1 MAYLLSGQM
10 GSHLYDGFL
19 SHNLL
24 NEPIFLLELDL
35 ECLALHLVESDVF
48 P

>member
-1 MAYLLSGQM
+1 MSPEWPDGV
-10 GSHLYDGFL
+10 HLCDGFL

-35 ECLALHLVESDVF
+35 ECLALHLVESNVL